1 MSNLHRIQWIDAQ
14 IRAKR
19 YPNSRSIAEHFEI
32 SLRQASRDIEYLR
45 YSLNAP
51 LKYSAYHNGYC
62 YTSEAFTLP
71 QFFIG
76 EEEKMALAYLAEQ
89 YRSLKNAQAARLA
102 ELFSKMTGTRHRM
115 GRIPEDVPVY
125 DISPNIIQTYNHLK
139 KAIETHTAV
148 KLVYIGPYQSGT
160 TRVVSPYKLYRSRVP
175 EGLSL
180 VKECLGLEEQAFNV
194 IKAAIGN

>member
-1 MSNLHRIQWIDAQ
+1 
-14 IRAKR
+14 
-19 YPNSRSIAEHFEI
+19 
-32 SLRQASRDIEYLR
+32 
-45 YSLNAP
+45 
-51 LKYSAYHNGYC
+51 
-62 YTSEAFTLP
+62 
-71 QFFIG
+71 
-76 EEEKMALAYLAEQ
+76 
-89 YRSLKNAQAARLA
+89 
-102 ELFSKMTGTRHRM
+102 MTGTRHRM

-194 IKAAIGN
+194 IKAAIGD